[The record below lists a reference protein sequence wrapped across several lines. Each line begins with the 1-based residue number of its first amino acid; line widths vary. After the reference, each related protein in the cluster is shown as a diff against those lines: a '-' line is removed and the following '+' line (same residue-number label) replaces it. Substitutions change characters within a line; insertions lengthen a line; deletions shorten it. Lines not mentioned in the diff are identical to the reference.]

1 MNERLANAAISS
13 GTPESGR
20 QPDRG
25 VSPAEIRD
33 RIPGFH
39 TDFTQIDRSGPHT
52 LRHPGQPTNA
62 QMPMKSQK
70 AAHSA
75 DFPPHPAGPVIEMPR
90 KFHDG
95 GNTNQHPK
103 GKEKGSGLTRD
114 ERKAFDNTRR
124 KLNRQRARDE
134 IEKRGKSE

>member
-75 DFPPHPAGPVIEMPR
+75 GLLADPP
-90 KFHDG
+90 
-95 GNTNQHPK
+95 
-103 GKEKGSGLTRD
+103 L
-114 ERKAFDNTRR
+114 
-124 KLNRQRARDE
+124 
-134 IEKRGKSE
+134 